1 VKITSLER
9 YRPAIRDY
17 ALVATVLIAS
27 LLGKSATAT
36 TTEKLELAE
45 MVDTADAIVIGHCRG
60 VEMIW
65 AGRSL
70 YTRYRIEVDE
80 TLLGASRKEVYVVI
94 PGGIDM
100 NRKHPIALVVPD
112 APRLQPNEHVAL
124 LLREGQFVLP
134 GDMTI
139 VGFNQGHM
147 NLAETNTVAANR
159 QSSPSP
165 TSGAAKLSGVPTA
178 ASREQRVRRELK
190 SLIETRGQNRRGKQ
204 PTPAA
209 VGSQP

>member
-1 VKITSLER
+1 
-9 YRPAIRDY
+9 
-17 ALVATVLIAS
+17 
-27 LLGKSATAT
+27 
-36 TTEKLELAE
+36 
-45 MVDTADAIVIGHCRG
+45 
-60 VEMIW
+60 
-65 AGRSL
+65 
-70 YTRYRIEVDE
+70 
-80 TLLGASRKEVYVVI
+80 VYVVI

-124 LLREGQFVLP
+124 LLREGQFLLP

-147 NLAETNTVAANR
+147 NLAETNTVAATR

-165 TSGAAKLSGVPTA
+165 TSGVAKLSGMPNA
-178 ASREQRVRRELK
+178 MSREQRVRRELK
-190 SLIETRGQNRRGKQ
+190 SLIQTRGQNRRGTRQ
-204 PTPAA
+204 APAT